1 MGSSVTCQLQRD
13 MFPLTANRALLRFGT
28 KKQAPRP
35 CVRACVRAASGPL
48 FSLFSFF
55 ALAPWPRR
63 LRASLAPSACAIL
76 VAAFVYSSGHRD
88 FSVAISFQSSKK
100 HVSLFSSCGFL
111 FCRGGRQRN
120 ARNRCEFVRFRTIE
134 RERQRQTHIH
144 QMNRCFWFVSC
155 VCEEGWQRV
164 GTRSFQYRRLRD

>member
-55 ALAPWPRR
+55 ALALWPRR

-88 FSVAISFQSSKK
+88 FSVAISFQSSRK

-111 FCRGGRQRN
+111 FCRGAGKGTQATGASSSGFGRSK
-120 ARNRCEFVRFRTIE
+120 E
-134 RERQRQTHIH
+134 RD
-144 QMNRCFWFVSC
+144 
-155 VCEEGWQRV
+155 
-164 GTRSFQYRRLRD
+164 RDKHTYTK